1 MLTVT
6 VCVGSACH
14 VRGSRELIESLDALL
29 KEHKLEGKVELKGA
43 FCMELCAEGINWK
56 IGDEAISSETVEEAV
71 DQFRSQVINKLAG

>member
-14 VRGSRELIESLDALL
+14 VRGSRKLIENLNARI
-29 KEHKLEGKVELKGA
+29 KERKLEGKVELKGA

-56 IGDEAISSETVEEAV
+56 IGDEVISSKTVEEAV
-71 DQFRSQVINKLAG
+71 DHFISQVLDKVSG